1 MAAGPAGT
9 VVAAALAPVVVAG
22 AGAGPGADASSAR
35 ASVALLDAAA
45 LHPPESPLT
54 VGGGSAQVAPGI
66 VLALGAPVAGPGA
79 TPAAALAATATV
91 HSGLAVHKGG
101 AVTRL
106 VVGRTGAAP
115 AGLDLGLV
123 GVLFERDGVQ
133 LGTAAG
139 AASFGHPAA
148 AAAAAA
154 DALALDEARLEAGWL
169 VWCGALLPPA
179 EVPAGSHARAAFGHL
194 GVVTLRCT

>member
-22 AGAGPGADASSAR
+22 AGAGPGADVSSAR

-54 VGGGSAQVAPGI
+54 VGRGSAQVAPGI

-79 TPAAALAATATV
+79 TP
-91 HSGLAVHKGG
+91 
-101 AVTRL
+101 
-106 VVGRTGAAP
+106 
-115 AGLDLGLV
+115 
-123 GVLFERDGVQ
+123 
-133 LGTAAG
+133 
-139 AASFGHPAA
+139 
-148 AAAAAA
+148 AAAAA